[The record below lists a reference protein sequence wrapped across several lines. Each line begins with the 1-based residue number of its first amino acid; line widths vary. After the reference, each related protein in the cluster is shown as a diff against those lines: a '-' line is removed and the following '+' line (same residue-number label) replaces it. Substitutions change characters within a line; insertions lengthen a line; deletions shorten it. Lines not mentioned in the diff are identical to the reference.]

1 LRIGMRQL
9 SGAASSYKLLEIF
22 LQNCD
27 NNTNGGIMDNRK
39 LNRRNLLLLLFV
51 VAACIMGGRSIFGFF
66 ALLTGYETAA
76 TEVSAIAAS
85 EMYMMFLLFL
95 VCIIGGI
102 AMSCLSKA
110 KVSRTFFLIRNA
122 VLVVALVL
130 GNMSF
135 PNITIMSTVVMS
147 KYIGDAGMYDFA
159 MSSPLLVSALRQP
172 YLFYTY
178 MAAEGLMII
187 LACVTV
193 YKYIVDKKKN
203 SNYNNMYM

>member
-1 LRIGMRQL
+1 
-9 SGAASSYKLLEIF
+9 
-22 LQNCD
+22 
-27 NNTNGGIMDNRK
+27 MDNRK

-51 VAACIMGGRSIFGFF
+51 LAACVVGGRSIFGFF
-66 ALLTGYETAA
+66 ALLTGYETAT
-76 TEVSAIAAS
+76 TEVSAFAAS

-102 AMSCLSKA
+102 VMSCLSKA
-110 KVSRTFFLIRNA
+110 KVSRTFFLIRNT
-122 VLVVALVL
+122 VLIVALVL
-130 GNMSF
+130 G
-135 PNITIMSTVVMS
+135 NITIMSTVVMS

-159 MSSPLLVSALRQP
+159 ISSPLLVSALRQP

>member
-1 LRIGMRQL
+1 
-9 SGAASSYKLLEIF
+9 
-22 LQNCD
+22 
-27 NNTNGGIMDNRK
+27 MDNRK
-39 LNRRNLLLLLFV
+39 LNRRNFLLLLFV
-51 VAACIMGGRSIFGFF
+51 LAACVVGGRSIFGFF
-66 ALLTGYETAA
+66 ALLTGYETAT
-76 TEVSAIAAS
+76 TEVSAFAAS

-102 AMSCLSKA
+102 VM
-110 KVSRTFFLIRNA
+110 SRTFFLIRNT
-122 VLVVALVL
+122 VLIVALVL

-147 KYIGDAGMYDFA
+147 KYIGDTGMYDYA
-159 MSSPLLVSALRQP
+159 VNSPLLVSALRQP

-178 MAAEGLMII
+178 MAAEGFMII

>member
-1 LRIGMRQL
+1 
-9 SGAASSYKLLEIF
+9 
-22 LQNCD
+22 
-27 NNTNGGIMDNRK
+27 MDNRK
-39 LNRRNLLLLLFV
+39 LNRRNFLLLLFV

-66 ALLTGYETAA
+66 ALLTGYETAT
-76 TEVSAIAAS
+76 TEVSAFAAS

-102 AMSCLSKA
+102 
-110 KVSRTFFLIRNA
+110 
-122 VLVVALVL
+122 
-130 GNMSF
+130 
-135 PNITIMSTVVMS
+135 STVVMS
-147 KYIGDAGMYDFA
+147 KYIGDTGMYDFA
-159 MSSPLLVSALRQP
+159 VSSPLLVSALRQP

>member
-1 LRIGMRQL
+1 
-9 SGAASSYKLLEIF
+9 
-22 LQNCD
+22 
-27 NNTNGGIMDNRK
+27 MDNRK

-51 VAACIMGGRSIFGFF
+51 LAACVVGGRSIFGFF
-66 ALLTGYETAA
+66 ALLTGYETAT
-76 TEVSAIAAS
+76 TEVSAFAAS

-102 AMSCLSKA
+102 
-110 KVSRTFFLIRNA
+110 VLIRNT
-122 VLVVALVL
+122 VLIVALVL

-147 KYIGDAGMYDFA
+147 KYIGDSGMYDFA
-159 MSSPLLVSALRQP
+159 ISSPLLVSALRQP

-187 LACVTV
+187 LAFVTV

>member
-1 LRIGMRQL
+1 
-9 SGAASSYKLLEIF
+9 
-22 LQNCD
+22 
-27 NNTNGGIMDNRK
+27 MDNRK

-51 VAACIMGGRSIFGFF
+51 LAACVVGGRSIFEFF
-66 ALLTGYETAA
+66 ALLTGYETAT
-76 TEVSAIAAS
+76 TEVSAFAAS

-102 AMSCLSKA
+102 VMSCLSKA
-110 KVSRTFFLIRNA
+110 KVSRTFFLIRNT
-122 VLVVALVL
+122 VLIVALVL

-147 KYIGDAGMYDFA
+147 KYIGDTGMYDFA
-159 MSSPLLVSALRQP
+159 ISSPLLVSALRQP

-178 MAAEGLMII
+178 MVAEGLMII
-187 LACVTV
+187 LAFVTV

>member
-1 LRIGMRQL
+1 MRIGMRQL
-9 SGAASSYKLLEIF
+9 SGAVSLYKLLEIF
-22 LQNCD
+22 LHNCD
-27 NNTNGGIMDNRK
+27 NNANGGIMDNRK
-39 LNRRNLLLLLFV
+39 LNRRNFLLLLFV

-66 ALLTGYETAA
+66 ALLTGYETAT
-76 TEVSAIAAS
+76 TEVSAFAAS

-102 AMSCLSKA
+102 VMSCLSKA
-110 KVSRTFFLIRNA
+110 KVSRTFFLIRNT
-122 VLVVALVL
+122 VLIVALVL
-130 GNMSF
+130 SNMSF
-135 PNITIMSTVVMS
+135 MSTVVMS
-147 KYIGDAGMYDFA
+147 KYIGDTGMYDFA
-159 MSSPLLVSALRQP
+159 VSSPLLVSALRQP

>member
-1 LRIGMRQL
+1 
-9 SGAASSYKLLEIF
+9 
-22 LQNCD
+22 
-27 NNTNGGIMDNRK
+27 
-39 LNRRNLLLLLFV
+39 
-51 VAACIMGGRSIFGFF
+51 MGGRSIFGFF
-66 ALLTGYETAA
+66 ALLTGYEAA
-76 TEVSAIAAS
+76 TTEVSAFAAS

-102 AMSCLSKA
+102 VMSCLSKA
-110 KVSRTFFLIRNA
+110 KVSRIFFLIRNT
-122 VLVVALVL
+122 VLIVALVL

-147 KYIGDAGMYDFA
+147 KYIGDTGMYDFA
-159 MSSPLLVSALRQP
+159 VSSPLLVSALRQP